1 MKFSDQL
8 IAAAACPS
16 CGGADENSLEP
27 ECACNGGA
35 VPCMTHKRARR
46 SVLSS
51 SFCVKPYTPSR
62 STLSADSASTSS
74 ETTPLTPALYRVLEP
89 TNPAVQRRIELGGDV
104 PATVRPPF
112 DDLPL
117 LFNPVSHL
125 DLEDVF
131 SMVAHARS
139 APAQSINV
147 AMVGR
152 GL

>member
-8 IAAAACPS
+8 IVAAACPS

-27 ECACNGGA
+27 ECECNGGD
-35 VPCMTHKRARR
+35 VPCKTLKRARR

-51 SFCVKPYTPSR
+51 SFCIKPYTPSPR
-62 STLSADSASTSS
+62 SSADSASTSS

-89 TNPAVQRRIELGGDV
+89 ANPAAQRRIELGDV
-104 PATVRPPF
+104 PAATSRSPF

-117 LFNPVSHL
+117 LFNPISHL

-131 SMVAHARS
+131 SVIAHARS